1 MVRCFHMEKEI
12 IIQTEHLTKR
22 YKGKAVVDDL
32 SINVYKGDIYGFV
45 GRNGAGKTTLIRMLV
60 GLVKPSSGTY
70 SLFGSSSKRDLQLCQ
85 RDIAAM
91 VETPSLYY
99 DMTAED
105 NLKARCILLNKDFSL
120 VEPRLIEVGLKDV
133 ISSKKKV
140 NNFSL
145 GMKQRLAIAMAIL
158 GNPRLLILDEPT
170 NGLDPEGIKDVR
182 ELLVDLNKKH
192 GITIFISSHI
202 LSELSKFATTYGF
215 IDHGKIIKEISA
227 EELDRTSKKGLTIR
241 FSSSEDIEK
250 AKDILND
257 EFSQFEYEQ
266 TSNTLHIFG
275 VEDIAIII
283 GKFYSEGLK
292 ISFIKEQENG
302 LEDFFL
308 SLTKGDE

>member
-70 SLFGSSSKRDLQLCQ
+70 SLFGSSSKKDLQLCQ

-133 ISSKKKV
+133 IASKKKV

-227 EELDRTSKKGLTIR
+227 EELDRTSKKGLTIT